1 MVAGDKIEQMVWWE
15 DVGTKHRLK
24 RGITGSE
31 GKLRIAWLIIKL
43 TEIFPLRKPAF
54 PFGVSP
60 DLQFQDIAYFHT
72 GFRVWFA
79 ACAGCTLGSIRK
91 NALLMQMPWRIASGL
106 CSFDLFRKFCR

>member
-60 DLQFQDIAYFHT
+60 DLQFQDTAYFHRLPSLVRGVRRLHT
-72 GFRVWFA
+72 WQHSKKCA
-79 ACAGCTLGSIRK
+79 AHA
-91 NALLMQMPWRIASGL
+91 NALENSLWL
-106 CSFDLFRKFCR
+106 VFV